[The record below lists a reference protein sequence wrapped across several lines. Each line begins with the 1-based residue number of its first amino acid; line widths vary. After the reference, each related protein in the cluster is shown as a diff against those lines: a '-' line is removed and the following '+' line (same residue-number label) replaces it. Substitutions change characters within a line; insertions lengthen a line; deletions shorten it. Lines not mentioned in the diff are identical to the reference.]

1 MQTAQEQ
8 PICGTPVDVPVPK
21 KRMFIT
27 EVMIA
32 FRANDAIMHSKSK
45 ARMLTLLKIKNLALV
60 DQLLWEPSS
69 GFICITGETGA
80 GKSVI
85 IGAIRLALG
94 ERADKTLIRSGEQQC
109 SVEAVFHLPESSPV
123 HAILNEHG
131 VPPCEDGNL
140 IIKRLISSTANRQFL
155 NDSPCTLNLL
165 REAGACL
172 VDMHGPS
179 DHRSLVSQER
189 QLSLLDAFGEHA
201 PLVHAY
207 SDAWRQWQ
215 DARRAY
221 DDLEHAE
228 AATAR
233 EIELLR
239 HQVDEIDSA
248 AFTPE
253 EVLTLEERWQR
264 ARNGTRLREQVSKML
279 SMLEETDV
287 PGLGTQLRELT
298 RAAHELERM
307 DASTAAWLA
316 PLAGVNLEL
325 KEIEGRLA
333 DYSAELDCDPRELF
347 QLEERI
353 NLLESLKMK
362 YGPSFEDVCSR
373 REEAASRLDR
383 IEHRTERLEELR
395 ASIAVLRK
403 QMDAAGQALT
413 RARQDV
419 FEVSLSPLQEPGSQG
434 METVEFLFGPNPGEP
449 SKPLRLIASSG
460 ELARIMLA
468 IKSALAHK
476 DATPLLV
483 FDEIDANVG
492 GEVARA
498 VGFKMQQLGNRHQV
512 ISITHFPQVAAL
524 ASHHYLVQKASA
536 GNRTISCLR
545 EVSHEERV
553 DELVR
558 MLGGGGDHART
569 LAQALLQPS

>member
-1 MQTAQEQ
+1 
-8 PICGTPVDVPVPK
+8 
-21 KRMFIT
+21 
-27 EVMIA
+27 
-32 FRANDAIMHSKSK
+32 
-45 ARMLTLLKIKNLALV
+45 MLTLLKIKNLALV

-333 DYSAELDCDPRELF
+333 DYSAELDS
-347 QLEERI
+347 I

-413 RARQDV
+413 RARQDSAPRLAASIVRHSRELGFRQAV

>member
-1 MQTAQEQ
+1 
-8 PICGTPVDVPVPK
+8 
-21 KRMFIT
+21 
-27 EVMIA
+27 
-32 FRANDAIMHSKSK
+32 
-45 ARMLTLLKIKNLALV
+45 MLTLLKIKNLALV

-201 PLVHAY
+201 PLVHSY

-333 DYSAELDCDPRELF
+333 DYSAELDCDPGTF
-347 QLEERI
+347 
-353 NLLESLKMK
+353 
-362 YGPSFEDVCSR
+362 P
-373 REEAASRLDR
+373 
-383 IEHRTERLEELR
+383 
-395 ASIAVLRK
+395 
-403 QMDAAGQALT
+403 AGGTHQPAGISENEI
-413 RARQDV
+413 R
-419 FEVSLSPLQEPGSQG
+419 
-434 METVEFLFGPNPGEP
+434 
-449 SKPLRLIASSG
+449 
-460 ELARIMLA
+460 
-468 IKSALAHK
+468 
-476 DATPLLV
+476 PLL
-483 FDEIDANVG
+483 
-492 GEVARA
+492 
-498 VGFKMQQLGNRHQV
+498 
-512 ISITHFPQVAAL
+512 
-524 ASHHYLVQKASA
+524 
-536 GNRTISCLR
+536 
-545 EVSHEERV
+545 
-553 DELVR
+553 
-558 MLGGGGDHART
+558 
-569 LAQALLQPS
+569 

>member
-1 MQTAQEQ
+1 
-8 PICGTPVDVPVPK
+8 
-21 KRMFIT
+21 
-27 EVMIA
+27 
-32 FRANDAIMHSKSK
+32 
-45 ARMLTLLKIKNLALV
+45 MLTLLKIKNLALV

-179 DHRSLVSQER
+179 DYRSLVSQER

-413 RARQDV
+413 RARQDSAPRLAASIVRHSRELGFRQAV
-419 FEVSLSPLQEPGSQG
+419 FEVSLSP
-434 METVEFLFGPNPGEP
+434 F
-449 SKPLRLIASSG
+449 R
-460 ELARIMLA
+460 
-468 IKSALAHK
+468 
-476 DATPLLV
+476 
-483 FDEIDANVG
+483 
-492 GEVARA
+492 
-498 VGFKMQQLGNRHQV
+498 NRVHREW
-512 ISITHFPQVAAL
+512 
-524 ASHHYLVQKASA
+524 K
-536 GNRTISCLR
+536 RWDSCLAPIP
-545 EVSHEERV
+545 ENP
-553 DELVR
+553 
-558 MLGGGGDHART
+558 
-569 LAQALLQPS
+569 PSLSV

>member
-1 MQTAQEQ
+1 MWTS
-8 PICGTPVDVPVPK
+8 CSG
-21 KRMFIT
+21 
-27 EVMIA
+27 
-32 FRANDAIMHSKSK
+32 N
-45 ARMLTLLKIKNLALV
+45 
-60 DQLLWEPSS
+60 PSS

-179 DHRSLVSQER
+179 DYRSLVSQER

-413 RARQDV
+413 RARQDSAPRLAASIVRHSRELGFRQAV
-419 FEVSLSPLQEPGSQG
+419 FEVSLSP
-434 METVEFLFGPNPGEP
+434 F
-449 SKPLRLIASSG
+449 R
-460 ELARIMLA
+460 
-468 IKSALAHK
+468 
-476 DATPLLV
+476 
-483 FDEIDANVG
+483 
-492 GEVARA
+492 
-498 VGFKMQQLGNRHQV
+498 NRVHREW
-512 ISITHFPQVAAL
+512 
-524 ASHHYLVQKASA
+524 KRW
-536 GNRTISCLR
+536 NSCLAPIP
-545 EVSHEERV
+545 ENP
-553 DELVR
+553 
-558 MLGGGGDHART
+558 
-569 LAQALLQPS
+569 PSLSV

>member
-1 MQTAQEQ
+1 
-8 PICGTPVDVPVPK
+8 
-21 KRMFIT
+21 
-27 EVMIA
+27 
-32 FRANDAIMHSKSK
+32 
-45 ARMLTLLKIKNLALV
+45 MLTLLKIKNLALV

-179 DHRSLVSQER
+179 DYRSLVSQER
-189 QLSLLDAFGEHA
+189 QLSLLDAFGEHS

-333 DYSAELDCDPRELF
+333 DYSAELDCD
-347 QLEERI
+347 I
-353 NLLESLKMK
+353 LKK
-362 YGPSFEDVCSR
+362 YADFALYQVK
-373 REEAASRLDR
+373 
-383 IEHRTERLEELR
+383 RTERLEELR

-413 RARQDV
+413 RARQDSAPRLAASIVRHSRELGFRQAV

>member
-1 MQTAQEQ
+1 
-8 PICGTPVDVPVPK
+8 
-21 KRMFIT
+21 
-27 EVMIA
+27 
-32 FRANDAIMHSKSK
+32 MHS
-45 ARMLTLLKIKNLALV
+45 
-60 DQLLWEPSS
+60 
-69 GFICITGETGA
+69 
-80 GKSVI
+80 
-85 IGAIRLALG
+85 
-94 ERADKTLIRSGEQQC
+94 
-109 SVEAVFHLPESSPV
+109 
-123 HAILNEHG
+123 
-131 VPPCEDGNL
+131 
-140 IIKRLISSTANRQFL
+140 
-155 NDSPCTLNLL
+155 
-165 REAGACL
+165 
-172 VDMHGPS
+172 
-179 DHRSLVSQER
+179 
-189 QLSLLDAFGEHA
+189 
-201 PLVHAY
+201 Y

-264 ARNGTRLREQVSKML
+264 ACNGTRLREQVSKML

-395 ASIAVLRK
+395 ASIAALRK

-413 RARQDV
+413 RARQDSAPRLAASIV
-419 FEVSLSPLQEPGSQG
+419 RHSRGWDSARPSL
-434 METVEFLFGPNPGEP
+434 
-449 SKPLRLIASSG
+449 K
-460 ELARIMLA
+460 
-468 IKSALAHK
+468 
-476 DATPLLV
+476 
-483 FDEIDANVG
+483 
-492 GEVARA
+492 
-498 VGFKMQQLGNRHQV
+498 
-512 ISITHFPQVAAL
+512 
-524 ASHHYLVQKASA
+524 
-536 GNRTISCLR
+536 
-545 EVSHEERV
+545 
-553 DELVR
+553 
-558 MLGGGGDHART
+558 
-569 LAQALLQPS
+569 

>member
-1 MQTAQEQ
+1 
-8 PICGTPVDVPVPK
+8 
-21 KRMFIT
+21 
-27 EVMIA
+27 
-32 FRANDAIMHSKSK
+32 
-45 ARMLTLLKIKNLALV
+45 MLTLLKIKNLALV

-94 ERADKTLIRSGEQQC
+94 ERTDKTLIRSGEQQC

-179 DHRSLVSQER
+179 DYRSLVSQER

-413 RARQDV
+413 RARQDSAPRLAASIVRHSRELGFRQAV

-434 METVEFLFGPNPGEP
+434 METVEFLFGP
-449 SKPLRLIASSG
+449 SG

>member
-1 MQTAQEQ
+1 
-8 PICGTPVDVPVPK
+8 
-21 KRMFIT
+21 
-27 EVMIA
+27 
-32 FRANDAIMHSKSK
+32 
-45 ARMLTLLKIKNLALV
+45 MLTLLKIKNLALV

-179 DHRSLVSQER
+179 DYRSLVSQER

-233 EIELLR
+233 KIELLR

-316 PLAGVNLEL
+316 PLAGVN
-325 KEIEGRLA
+325 
-333 DYSAELDCDPRELF
+333 
-347 QLEERI
+347 
-353 NLLESLKMK
+353 
-362 YGPSFEDVCSR
+362 
-373 REEAASRLDR
+373 
-383 IEHRTERLEELR
+383 
-395 ASIAVLRK
+395 
-403 QMDAAGQALT
+403 
-413 RARQDV
+413 
-419 FEVSLSPLQEPGSQG
+419 
-434 METVEFLFGPNPGEP
+434 
-449 SKPLRLIASSG
+449 
-460 ELARIMLA
+460 
-468 IKSALAHK
+468 
-476 DATPLLV
+476 
-483 FDEIDANVG
+483 
-492 GEVARA
+492 
-498 VGFKMQQLGNRHQV
+498 
-512 ISITHFPQVAAL
+512 
-524 ASHHYLVQKASA
+524 
-536 GNRTISCLR
+536 
-545 EVSHEERV
+545 
-553 DELVR
+553 
-558 MLGGGGDHART
+558 
-569 LAQALLQPS
+569 

>member
-1 MQTAQEQ
+1 M
-8 PICGTPVDVPVPK
+8 
-21 KRMFIT
+21 
-27 EVMIA
+27 
-32 FRANDAIMHSKSK
+32 
-45 ARMLTLLKIKNLALV
+45 

-109 SVEAVFHLPESSPV
+109 SVEAVFHLPDSSPV

-140 IIKRLISSTANRQFL
+140 IIKRIISSTANRQFL

-179 DHRSLVSQER
+179 DHRSLISQER

-201 PLVHAY
+201 PLLHAY
-207 SDAWRQWQ
+207 ADAWRQWQ

-239 HQVDEIDSA
+239 HQVDEIDAA

-264 ARNGTRLREQVSKML
+264 ARNGTRLQEQVSRML
-279 SMLEETDV
+279 AMLEETDV
-287 PGLGTQLRELT
+287 PGLGSQLRELT

-316 PLAGVNLEL
+316 PLAEVNLEL

-333 DYSAELDCDPRELF
+333 DYSSELDCDPRELF

-362 YGPSFEDVCSR
+362 YGPSFEDVCAR
-373 REEAASRLDR
+373 REEAAHRLDR

-395 ASIAVLRK
+395 ASMAVLRK
-403 QMDAAGQALT
+403 QVDAAGQALT
-413 RARQDV
+413 KARQASAPKLASSIV
-419 FEVSLSPLQEPGSQG
+419 RHSRV
-434 METVEFLFGPNPGEP
+434 
-449 SKPLRLIASSG
+449 IASSG

-476 DATPLLV
+476 DSTPLLV

-545 EVSHEERV
+545 EVSHEDRI

>member
-1 MQTAQEQ
+1 
-8 PICGTPVDVPVPK
+8 
-21 KRMFIT
+21 
-27 EVMIA
+27 
-32 FRANDAIMHSKSK
+32 
-45 ARMLTLLKIKNLALV
+45 MLTLLKIKNLALV

-353 NLLESLKMK
+353 NLDKSR
-362 YGPSFEDVCSR
+362 SR
-373 REEAASRLDR
+373 RIKANRFTNREIREALDTPGYLDKKQT
-383 IEHRTERLEELR
+383 TEFATELPRR
-395 ASIAVLRK
+395 ASFSLACIVFALIGVPLAINTRRK
-403 QMDAAGQALT
+403 DTSTGFAL
-413 RARQDV
+413 
-419 FEVSLSPLQEPGSQG
+419 GI
-434 METVEFLFGPNPGEP
+434 
-449 SKPLRLIASSG
+449 LIASLYF
-460 ELARIMLA
+460 LALIFADLSRKNDTMLPYILLWLPNIITVA
-468 IKSALAHK
+468 VALHLHK
-476 DATPLLV
+476 R
-483 FDEIDANVG
+483 
-492 GEVARA
+492 ARHK
-498 VGFKMQQLGNRHQV
+498 G
-512 ISITHFPQVAAL
+512 
-524 ASHHYLVQKASA
+524 
-536 GNRTISCLR
+536 
-545 EVSHEERV
+545 
-553 DELVR
+553 
-558 MLGGGGDHART
+558 
-569 LAQALLQPS
+569 

>member
-1 MQTAQEQ
+1 
-8 PICGTPVDVPVPK
+8 
-21 KRMFIT
+21 
-27 EVMIA
+27 
-32 FRANDAIMHSKSK
+32 
-45 ARMLTLLKIKNLALV
+45 MLTLLKIRNLALV
-60 DQLLWEPSS
+60 EQLLWEPGS

-94 ERADKTLIRSGEQQC
+94 ERADKTLIRAGEQQC
-109 SVEAVFHLPESSPV
+109 SVEAMFHLPDSSPV
-123 HAILNEHG
+123 HGILHDHG
-131 VPPCEDGNL
+131 IPPCEDGNL
-140 IIKRLISSTANRQFL
+140 IIKRIISSSANRQFL

-165 REAGACL
+165 KETGACL
-172 VDMHGPS
+172 VDMHGPD
-179 DHRSLVSQER
+179 DHRSLTSQDR

-201 PLVHAY
+201 PLLQSY
-207 SDAWRQWQ
+207 CDAWRQWQ

-233 EIELLR
+233 EVELLR
-239 HQVDEIDSA
+239 HQLDEIDA
-248 AFTPE
+248 AGFTPE
-253 EVLTLEERWQR
+253 EVATLEERWQR
-264 ARNGTRLREQVSKML
+264 ARNGSKLQDLVSRML
-279 SMLEETDV
+279 VMVEDSDA

-298 RAAHELERM
+298 KAAHDLERM
-307 DASTAAWLA
+307 DVSTTAWLA
-316 PLAGVNLEL
+316 PLADINLEL

-333 DYSAELDCDPRELF
+333 DYSTELDCDPQELA

-353 NLLESLKMK
+353 NILESLKRK
-362 YGPSFEDVCSR
+362 YGQSFEDIAAR
-373 REEAASRLDR
+373 REEAAHRLDR

-395 ASIAVLRK
+395 TAITVLDK
-403 QMDAAGQALT
+403 EVALAGQHLSK
-413 RARQDV
+413 ARKNAAPKLAADIMQHSRELGFKQAV
-419 FEVSLSPLQEPGSQG
+419 FEVTLPPLGEPGSQG
-434 METVEFLFGPNPGEP
+434 MESIDFLFGPNPGEP
-449 SKPLRLIASSG
+449 SKPLRLIASGG
-460 ELARIMLA
+460 ELARMMLA

-476 DATPLLV
+476 DSTPLLV

-498 VGFKMQQLGNRHQV
+498 VGFKMKQLGNRHQV

-524 ASHHYLVQKASA
+524 AFHHYLVEKASV

-545 EVSHEERV
+545 EVHDEERA

-569 LAQALLQPS
+569 LAHALLNPS

>member
-1 MQTAQEQ
+1 
-8 PICGTPVDVPVPK
+8 
-21 KRMFIT
+21 
-27 EVMIA
+27 
-32 FRANDAIMHSKSK
+32 
-45 ARMLTLLKIKNLALV
+45 MLTLLKIRNLALV

-123 HAILNEHG
+123 HGILNEHG

-140 IIKRLISSTANRQFL
+140 IIKRIISSTANRQFL

-179 DHRSLVSQER
+179 DHRSLISQER

-201 PLVHAY
+201 PLLHAY
-207 SDAWRQWQ
+207 ADAWRQWQ

-239 HQVDEIDSA
+239 HQVDEIDAA

-264 ARNGTRLREQVSKML
+264 ARNGTRLQEQVSRML
-279 SMLEETDV
+279 AMLEETDV
-287 PGLGTQLRELT
+287 PGLGSQLRELT

-316 PLAGVNLEL
+316 PLAEVNLEL

-333 DYSAELDCDPRELF
+333 DYSSELDCDPRELF

-362 YGPSFEDVCSR
+362 YGPSFEDVCAR
-373 REEAASRLDR
+373 REEAAHRLDR

-403 QMDAAGQALT
+403 QVDAAGQALT
-413 RARQDV
+413 KARQASAPKLASSIVKHSRELGFRQAV
-419 FEVSLSPLQEPGSQG
+419 FEVGLSPLQEPGSQG

-468 IKSALAHK
+468 MKNVLAAE
-476 DATPLLV
+476 DSVGTMI
-483 FDEIDANVG
+483 FDEVDAGVSGRAAQKVAYKLWTVAKGRQVLCVTHLPQIAAMADTEFTVEKRVENERTYTSVLRLDAAGRRQELARLIG
-492 GEVARA
+492 GS
-498 VGFKMQQLGNRHQV
+498 M
-512 ISITHFPQVAAL
+512 ITETTLAGAAEL
-524 ASHHYLVQKASA
+524 LRLAEQTKKGASHES
-536 GNRTISCLR
+536 T
-545 EVSHEERV
+545 
-553 DELVR
+553 
-558 MLGGGGDHART
+558 
-569 LAQALLQPS
+569 

>member
-1 MQTAQEQ
+1 
-8 PICGTPVDVPVPK
+8 
-21 KRMFIT
+21 
-27 EVMIA
+27 
-32 FRANDAIMHSKSK
+32 
-45 ARMLTLLKIKNLALV
+45 MLTLLKIRNLALV

-109 SVEAVFHLPESSPV
+109 SVEAVFHLPDSSSV

-140 IIKRLISSTANRQFL
+140 IIKRIISPTANRQFL

-172 VDMHGPS
+172 VDMHGPN
-179 DHRSLVSQER
+179 DHRSLTSHDR

-201 PLVHAY
+201 RLTQAY
-207 SDAWRQWQ
+207 ADSWRQWQ

-228 AATAR
+228 AAADR

-239 HQVDEIDSA
+239 HQVDEIDA
-248 AFTPE
+248 AGFTPE

-264 ARNGTRLREQVSKML
+264 ARNGTRLQELVSRML
-279 SMLEETDV
+279 SMLEETDG
-287 PGLGTQLRELT
+287 PGLGSQLRELS
-298 RAAHELERM
+298 RASHDLERM
-307 DASTAAWLA
+307 DSSTAAWLA
-316 PLAGVNLEL
+316 PLEGVTLEL
-325 KEIEGRLA
+325 KEIENRLA
-333 DYSAELDCDPRELF
+333 DYSAELDCDPQELF
-347 QLEERI
+347 RLEERI

-362 YGPSFEDVCSR
+362 YGHSFEGIAAR
-373 REEAASRLDR
+373 REEAGRRLDR

-395 ASIAVLRK
+395 AAIAQLRK
-403 QMDAAGQALT
+403 QLDAAGQALT
-413 RARQDV
+413 KARQAAAPRLAESIVKHSRELGFRQAV
-419 FEVSLSPLQEPGSQG
+419 FEISLTPLQEPGSQG

-449 SKPLRLIASSG
+449 SKPLRLIASGG

-476 DATPLLV
+476 DSTPLLV

-492 GEVARA
+492 GEVARS
-498 VGFKMQQLGNRHQV
+498 VGFKMQQLGARHQV

-545 EVSHEERV
+545 EVDQEERI
-553 DELVR
+553 DELAR

-569 LAQALLQPS
+569 LAQALLQTS